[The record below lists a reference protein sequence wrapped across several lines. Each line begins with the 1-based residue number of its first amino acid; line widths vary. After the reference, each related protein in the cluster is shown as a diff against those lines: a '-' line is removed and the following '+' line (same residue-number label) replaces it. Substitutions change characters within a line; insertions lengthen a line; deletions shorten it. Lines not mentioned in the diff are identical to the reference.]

1 MQTHLNNKENTSR
14 APGVKKQAR
23 GQQKH
28 GARVGANILTI
39 LAAGLIPN
47 RPLKLSAI
55 QTW

>member
-55 QTW
+55 QT